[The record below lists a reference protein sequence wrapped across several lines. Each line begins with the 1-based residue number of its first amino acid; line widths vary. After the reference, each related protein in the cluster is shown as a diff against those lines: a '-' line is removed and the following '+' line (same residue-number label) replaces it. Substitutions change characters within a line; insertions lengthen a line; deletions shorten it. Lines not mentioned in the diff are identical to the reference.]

1 MDVLSIVKDL
11 VIPISIGFAS
21 YVFGRRKNKADIK
34 KTNAEAEKL
43 ETENKL
49 EQVELFE
56 KINKILAVQNEKYEK
71 YIKELEARI
80 IELESLVKQYASEK
94 TNCDNCETRRAYDK
108 IMATREKRAKKR
120 AEL

>member
-1 MDVLSIVKDL
+1 MDVLSLVKDL
-11 VIPISIGFAS
+11 VIPASIGLAS
-21 YVFGRRKNKADIK
+21 YIFGRRKNKADIK

-71 YIKELEARI
+71 YIKELEERI
-80 IELESLVKQYASEK
+80 IELESLVKQYAQEK
-94 TNCDNCETRRAYDK
+94 SDCNNCEIKAAYTK
-108 IMATREKRAKKR
+108 IMTTREKRAKKK
-120 AEL
+120 AGI